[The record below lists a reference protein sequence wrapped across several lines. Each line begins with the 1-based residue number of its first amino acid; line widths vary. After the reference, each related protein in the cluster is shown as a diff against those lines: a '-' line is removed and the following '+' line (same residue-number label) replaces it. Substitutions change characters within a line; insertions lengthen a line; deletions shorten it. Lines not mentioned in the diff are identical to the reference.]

1 MRFATSSH
9 RDALLTQTLVYFR
22 PESVKLAI
30 NMLDDSD
37 FRLGVPGVNGK
48 MRVKEADQNYKVQKD
63 NPAASE
69 QAKKKGT
76 AANRDRQKVIKKAE
90 EMNRYTSN
98 LPPVPTRSTNR
109 L

>member
-1 MRFATSSH
+1 
-9 RDALLTQTLVYFR
+9 
-22 PESVKLAI
+22 
-30 NMLDDSD
+30 MLDDSD
-37 FRLGVPGVNGK
+37 FRLGVPGVKGK

-90 EMNRYTSN
+90 EMNRYAIKILLLLR
-98 LPPVPTRSTNR
+98 LPCTNTQR
-109 L
+109 LAA